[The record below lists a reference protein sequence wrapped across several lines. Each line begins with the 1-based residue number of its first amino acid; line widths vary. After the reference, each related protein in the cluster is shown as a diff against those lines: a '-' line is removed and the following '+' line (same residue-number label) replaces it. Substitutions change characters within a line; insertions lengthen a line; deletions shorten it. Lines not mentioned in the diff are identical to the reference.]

1 MKLALMA
8 LAIEI
13 SLARVFVGSWVWAVV
28 IVLLYCILVYEKQ
41 ISIVN
46 KQKKNK
52 FKMEDEYP
60 MIQVV

>member
-28 IVLLYCILVYEKQ
+28 IVLLYCILVYAKQ